1 MNSNIIEIK
10 PGPEGPICDFCS
22 SPKVVWRYRAVSTN
36 VAEIGPFTY
45 ASIGDCA
52 ACDECSALIE
62 TKDKMG
68 LHRRSIETYLALDH
82 CDNDMAKYLSKSL
95 EILHSAFWLCKH
107 GEREPA

>member
-1 MNSNIIEIK
+1 MNKNIIELK

-22 SPKVVWRYRAVSTN
+22 SPKVVWRYRAVS
-36 VAEIGPFTY
+36 
-45 ASIGDCA
+45 IGDWA

-68 LHRRSIETYLALDH
+68 LHRRSIETYLALNN

-107 GEREPA
+107 GEREPAQEV